1 MVIRINW
8 YTKFQP
14 INFQTEEIM
23 ITTTIRTFSAN
34 CFEGAYGFVDQP
46 GIRDMILKYFEKT
59 TTIISAI
66 WRKFKFLIKQL
77 KFGND
82 NGKLIHKIGTITK
95 GLLKQIS

>member
-1 MVIRINW
+1 MVFRINW

-14 INFQTEEIM
+14 INFQTEEKM
-23 ITTTIRTFSAN
+23 TTLTIRTFSAN
-34 CFEGAYGFVDQP
+34 CFEGSYGFVHQP
-46 GIRDMILKYFEKT
+46 GIRDVILKYLEKT

-77 KFGND
+77 KFGNE

-95 GLLKQIS
+95 GLFRQIS